1 MGESINI
8 RTVKGWK
15 AYLDDKTDKLASNEG
30 ISEMKALVQE
40 QSNLIIEL
48 TETVTSQK
56 EGIHKLE
63 DSLNECKIN

>member
-1 MGESINI
+1 M
-8 RTVKGWK
+8 
-15 AYLDDKTDKLASNEG
+15 DDKTDKLASNEG

-40 QSNLIIEL
+40 QSNLIVEL
-48 TETVTSQK
+48 TEKVTSQK